1 MESTA
6 ELQELS
12 EALSEW
18 FNNHQSQIWKIVMG
32 PGMSDPRVSTRVNA
46 ALSAAQPTVDNY
58 FGGILEG
65 LLGSLNLTAPPSDKA
80 VHSTQ
85 EGVEQRIVE
94 ALKKSLPP
102 EAARGGD
109 PPQGFH
115 VGYKLDFF
123 CGGSVPPV
131 PALSST
137 ALPDLLKAM
146 DRLRL
151 QVPPVPDEA
160 RSLLKGET
168 LLDRIDPGS
177 RDSQSE
183 EIEVHLMSDLLHAS
197 RTGP

>member
-12 EALSEW
+12 EALAER

-46 ALSAAQPTVDNY
+46 ALSAVQPMVNNY

-65 LLGSLNLTAPPSDKA
+65 LMGSLSLTAPPGDEA
-80 VHSTQ
+80 ARSTQ
-85 EGVEQRIVE
+85 EGVEQQIAE
-94 ALKKSLPP
+94 ALKKSLSPG
-102 EAARGGD
+102 ADRSGD
-109 PPQGFH
+109 PPQGLH

-123 CGGSVPPV
+123 HRDSVPLV

-160 RSLLKGET
+160 RSLLEGET
-168 LLDRIDPGS
+168 LLDKIDPGS
-177 RDSQSE
+177 KDSRSE
-183 EIEVHLMSDLLHAS
+183 EVEVHLMSDLLH
-197 RTGP
+197 TFE